1 MVGAR
6 PFRLW
11 EDEYMRDF
19 ILKVSEGAYT
29 PPNRRIIGGELLD
42 YHYESLK
49 ARIDT
54 LIRGQETLNF
64 VLDESPDIS
73 SRRVINLSIVVPSYG
88 SIYLSNEDV
97 GREDL
102 DTSYFTN

>member
-1 MVGAR
+1 
-6 PFRLW
+6 
-11 EDEYMRDF
+11 MRDF

-54 LIRGQETLNF
+54 LIRGKR
-64 VLDESPDIS
+64 P
-73 SRRVINLSIVVPSYG
+73 
-88 SIYLSNEDV
+88 
-97 GREDL
+97 
-102 DTSYFTN
+102 